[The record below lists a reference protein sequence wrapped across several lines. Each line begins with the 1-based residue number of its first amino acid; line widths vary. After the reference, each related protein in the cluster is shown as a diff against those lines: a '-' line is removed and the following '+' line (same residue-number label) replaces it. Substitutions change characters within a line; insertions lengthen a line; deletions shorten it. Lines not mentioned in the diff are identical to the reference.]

1 MALETLLMTGS
12 IDSTMR
18 NKRRYNNW
26 WIRSNKNMLFSRL
39 SLTLKRFKKR
49 QRERPNY
56 NLNSKKC
63 SFKKR
68 LKANITWLTMLKTN
82 RNNKGLQRRMRRHQP
97 PWSMLKSPWT
107 QMQLGLSLLDKT
119 MRTKKKRML
128 RLMKMMETLANME
141 TAMKI
146 AQIWTL

>member
-68 LKANITWLTMLKTN
+68 LKANIT
-82 RNNKGLQRRMRRHQP
+82 
-97 PWSMLKSPWT
+97 
-107 QMQLGLSLLDKT
+107 
-119 MRTKKKRML
+119 
-128 RLMKMMETLANME
+128 
-141 TAMKI
+141 
-146 AQIWTL
+146 